1 MAGKSKISK
10 PQSMKKKNKQNLKSK
25 SKTHIINILIVFVSL
40 INLIYSIKQFKV
52 SSASVE
58 SPQMKNLGCF
68 SIQLCCVKKK
78 SVLKA
83 NVKNNVI
90 FLLLILSNDVHPNPG
105 PKRIENSSSISK
117 CYTCKL
123 EIEDDKESLK
133 CSTCQKIFHIT
144 CQMIKNLNRIRDHGS
159 FEWICTTKK
168 CPPNHQQ
175 IHINYAISSQN
186 RYSPLYE
193 NEIYG
198 ESEINY
204 SIINDCSS
212 AENEKLLFTHSEVDN
227 MLILQE
233 LPKISPKDYE
243 GKSLCRVC
251 HKEVKDRDK
260 GISCDKCD
268 MWSHLKC
275 SDVSSRLY
283 KNLMYLNNFN
293 WTCIKCRLS
302 EPEITAKI
310 DIKDLDVNTLP
321 ADYENVKQ
329 QKNETLIL
337 NINCRSLIKKREE
350 LEHIIEQLSPT
361 FICLTETWLDGS
373 VSVNDYV
380 PEGYKMVRHDRT
392 NDYKQKYAKNNGGGV
407 AILYRKDIKIQKV
420 TSLTDPT
427 EEILWVRVKT
437 KFSFLLG
444 VVYRASYT
452 DTLKED
458 LKESPLE
465 ENIRKAS
472 EMAKSIILVGDFNV
486 DYANKKDHLT
496 EKLENACST
505 NGLSQLILKPTRI
518 DPSTSSKTIID
529 HIWINNEYVPVKT
542 SGTMLG
548 LSDHLGTYVK
558 IDKVMNSEPR
568 TITYRNYKNY
578 EREVFNSAL
587 QKGLAQSDIDSLIE
601 NSNVNL
607 AMERLTNIIVDTLDC
622 FAPMCEKTI
631 NINFNPV
638 PWFNKELRDIISR
651 KNSLLKDLYQ
661 TGLQTLRKPIKILNN
676 QIVHLKRKLKKE
688 YLIEKLTNAKNDAK
702 ENWKILNSI
711 VGSSNKS
718 ENIEP
723 DHITQEK
730 ADSYNHFFA
739 TIGEEI
745 LKELKLSVPNP
756 TLSGCQGF
764 SFSLETETSISKL
777 IDQMKP
783 EVATGRDRISAKV
796 IKDAKHILVPIL
808 TRIINISYRNN
819 IFPDCMKKASITP
832 IYKKDDSDIIANY
845 RPISIL
851 PCLSKIIEQSASNQ
865 LIKYLEDHNLLSR
878 CQNAYRKKHGTQTCL
893 FQVINCIQKYLDEKE
908 LVAIVSLDLS
918 KAFDAIN
925 HDMLLQKLIKL
936 GLSESALCW
945 IKSYLSNRKQCT
957 KFSKYTS
964 KDEDIKAG
972 VPQGS
977 ILGPLLFICF
987 SNDIYEA
994 FEDKCE
1000 AFSYADD
1007 SQLILHSKNQKQL
1020 IKKIEE
1026 IIKVAHGWYSG
1037 NCMKANQSKT
1047 EILIVNNG
1055 GIRTENMKIKILDEG
1070 KQKILIPSKHI
1081 KVLGV
1086 KIDENLSWEKQ
1097 ILNVK
1102 KTASNTIRKLHRINH
1117 LLPIDIKIQ
1126 LYNSLVVPHFD
1137 YGDIIWG
1144 GCKVKDSNKLQVTQN
1159 FAIKSITGAKKY
1171 DHASNSFEK
1180 LKFLKLKQRRKV
1192 HEVVFVHKALLGNL
1206 PDTICEKYIQ
1216 QCPTSNNRSST
1227 SAKLNLPAHKT
1238 SKYENSPFYRT
1249 ISSWNDVPTTI
1260 NTNTATKSFKKEYQR
1275 SLIKATYP
1283 QH

>member
-1 MAGKSKISK
+1 M
-10 PQSMKKKNKQNLKSK
+10 KKNKNNTNSK
-25 SKTHIINILIVFVSL
+25 NKTHVVNILLVL
-40 INLIYSIKQFKV
+40 ILLVNVNCLIKKFKE

-58 SPQMKNLGCF
+58 PPQTRNLSYF
-68 SIQLCCVKKK
+68 SIQFMTKK
-78 SVLKA
+78 SIFKA
-83 NVKNNVI
+83 NTKTNVI
-90 FLLLILSNDVHPNPG
+90 FLLIILSNDVNPNPG
-105 PKRIENSSSISK
+105 PKKVQDVSPIIK
-117 CYTCKL
+117 CFTCKL
-123 EIEDDKESLK
+123 QIEDENESLK
-133 CSTCQKIFHIT
+133 CSTCYKFFHIS
-144 CQMIKNLNRIRDHGS
+144 CQTIQKLNRKKDHGS
-159 FEWICTTKK
+159 FEWVCPTKK
-168 CPPNHQQ
+168 CPPNYQQ
-175 IHINYAISSQN
+175 INIHHNISSQN
-186 RYSPLYE
+186 RYSPLQE
-193 NEIYG
+193 NETNHH
-198 ESEINY
+198 ESEINH
-204 SIINDCSS
+204 SILKESS
-212 AENEKLLFTHSEVDN
+212 STGNEKLLFTQSEVDN

-233 LPKISPKDYE
+233 LPKIAPKDYE

-260 GISCDKCD
+260 GISCDQCD

-275 SDVSSRLY
+275 SDVSSKVY
-283 KNLMYLNNFN
+283 KNLMFVHEFK
-293 WTCIKCRLS
+293 WTCIKCRSS
-302 EPEITAKI
+302 EPEITEKVDVMKL
-310 DIKDLDVNTLP
+310 DINSLP
-321 ADYENVKQ
+321 DDYENVKQ

-337 NINCRSLIKKREE
+337 NINCRSLINKREE
-350 LEHIIEQLSPT
+350 LENIIEQLMPT
-361 FICLTETWLDGS
+361 FICLTETWFDGS

-380 PEGYKMVRHDRT
+380 PEGYKMIRHDRT
-392 NDYKQKYAKNNGGGV
+392 DDYKQKYAKNNGGGV
-407 AILYRKDIKIQKV
+407 AILYRKDIKIQKIS
-420 TSLTDPT
+420 SLTDPL

-458 LKESPLE
+458 LNESLLE

-472 EMAKSIILVGDFNV
+472 EMAKNIILVGDFNV
-486 DYANKKDHLT
+486 DYANKQDRLN

-505 NGLSQLILKPTRI
+505 NGLTQLILKPTRI
-518 DPSTSSKTIID
+518 NPITSSQTIID
-529 HIWINNEYVPVKT
+529 HIWVNNEYVPVTT

-558 IDKVMNSEPR
+558 INQVMKSEPR

-578 EREVFNSAL
+578 EKDIFNSAL
-587 QKGLAQSDIDSLIE
+587 EKALAESDIETLIE

-607 AMERLTNIIVDTLDC
+607 AMERLTNVIITTLDC
-622 FAPMCEKTI
+622 FAPLCEKTL
-631 NINFNPV
+631 NIKFNPV
-638 PWFNKELRDIISR
+638 PWFNKDLRNIISR
-651 KNSLLKDLYQ
+651 KNSLLKDFYQ
-661 TGLQTLRKPIKILNN
+661 TGLEALRKPIKILNN
-676 QIVHLKRKLKKE
+676 QIVHLKRKLKKD

-702 ENWKILNSI
+702 ESWKILNSI
-711 VGSSNKS
+711 VGSNSKS

-745 LKELKLSVPNP
+745 LKELKLTIQKPIF
-756 TLSGCQGF
+756 SGCQGF
-764 SFSLETETSISKL
+764 SFSPETEANISKL

-783 EVATGRDRISAKV
+783 DVATGRDGISSKV

-808 TRIINISYRNN
+808 TKIINISYNNN

-851 PCLSKIIEQSASNQ
+851 PCLSKIMERSASNQ
-865 LIKYLEDHNLLSR
+865 LIKYLEDHNLLSH

-893 FQVINCIQKYLDEKE
+893 FQVINCVQKYLDEKE

-925 HDMLLQKLIKL
+925 HDMLLHKLIKL
-936 GLSESALCW
+936 GLSESALLW

-964 KDEDIKAG
+964 IDEDIKAG

-987 SNDIYEA
+987 SNDIYEV
-994 FEDKCE
+994 FENKCE

-1026 IIKVAHGWYSG
+1026 IIKIAHNWYSG
-1037 NCMKANQSKT
+1037 NCMKANQTKT

-1055 GIRTENMKIKILDEG
+1055 NIRTENLKIKILDEG
-1070 KQKILIPSKHI
+1070 KQKFLKPSKHI

-1086 KIDENLSWEKQ
+1086 RIDENLSWDKQ

-1102 KTASNTIRKLHRINH
+1102 KIASNTIRKLHRINH
-1117 LLPIDIKIQ
+1117 LLPIEIKIQ

-1144 GCKVKDSNKLQVTQN
+1144 GCTVKNSNKLQVTQN
-1159 FAIKSITGAKKY
+1159 FAIKSIVGAKKF

-1192 HEVVFVHKALLGNL
+1192 HEVVFIHKALLGNL

-1227 SAKLNLPAHKT
+1227 SAKLNLPIHKT

-1249 ISSWNDVPTTI
+1249 ISSWNDVPNTI
-1260 NTNTATKSFKKEYQR
+1260 NTNTTTKSFKKEYQK
-1275 SLIKATYP
+1275 SLINATYP